1 MIIFRVAKNA
11 EPVNEWTLFCRG
23 RNLDPLIDRAIKSLP
38 EVIYFT
44 RQTGNVAG
52 MVRSPL

>member
-1 MIIFRVAKNA
+1 MIIFSVAKNA
-11 EPVNEWTLFCRG
+11 GPVNEWTLFCRG
-23 RNLDPLIDRAIKSLP
+23 RNLDPLIDRAIKSRP
-38 EVIYFT
+38 KVVYFT

>member
-1 MIIFRVAKNA
+1 MIIFCVAKNV
-11 EPVNEWTLFCRG
+11 EPVNEWTLFCRR
-23 RNLDPLIDRAIKSLP
+23 RNFDPLIDRAIKSLP
-38 EVIYFT
+38 EVVYFT